1 MKKSKSEF
9 EDFVLKSS
17 IDLTLLGPIS
27 NSEDE
32 FDQCNNISI

>member
-9 EDFVLKSS
+9 EDFVLKCS
-17 IDLTLLGPIS
+17 IDLTLLDPIS

-32 FDQCNNISI
+32 F